1 MTPFIQTLYK
11 DGQRTVIIDGSSSEP
26 KRTPGMY
33 GDVVQ
38 LSRARQEESGY
49 NWRSGDKIRK
59 VIAKNIVIQDSS
71 DLNCLE
77 WFIEKGFKINIIKS
91 DISTAV
97 VTVDGLL
104 ERFYRLNLKN
114 IKVAEGS
121 KMSVPNLAGGME
133 EMERWYFMIDQINQL
148 GFKTNLDK

>member
-26 KRTPGMY
+26 KRTTGMY

-38 LSRARQEESGY
+38 LSRAREEESGY
-49 NWRSGDKIRK
+49 NWQSGDKIRK
-59 VIAKNIVIQDSS
+59 VIAKNIVIQDSC

-77 WFIEKGFKINIIKS
+77 WFIQKGIKINIIKS
-91 DISTAV
+91 DISTDAV
-97 VTVDGLL
+97 DDLV
-104 ERFYRLNLKN
+104 ERFQRLNLKK

-121 KMSVPNLAGGME
+121 KLSVPQLCGSMR
-133 EMERWYFMIDQINQL
+133 EMERWYFMINQIHQL